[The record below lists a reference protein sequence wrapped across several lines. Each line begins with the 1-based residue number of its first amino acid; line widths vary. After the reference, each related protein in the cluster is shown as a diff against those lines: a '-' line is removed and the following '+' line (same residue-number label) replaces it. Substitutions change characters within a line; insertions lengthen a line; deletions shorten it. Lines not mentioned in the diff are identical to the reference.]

1 MSDPACWM
9 TKLFNHISPKHPGW
23 RNDRQ
28 SFGLTRYEVAGQS
41 SAHEA
46 TAAVTLL
53 EGTNIKVS
61 LNIRGYQL
69 DDGQTHESIE
79 ELLQSI
85 SPKYVQKRQE
95 LIIAKLQSLQ

>member
-1 MSDPACWM
+1 MDPSSSSFYHDE
-9 TKLFNHISPKHPGW
+9 LS
-23 RNDRQ
+23 RVLSEQ

-53 EGTNIKVS
+53 EGTNINVS